1 MLNKYVTTKEAVIAL
16 VLVLFLGTSAVVK
29 ADDDVEGM
37 VKVVNLMDSFFG
49 LMDSIYEMN
58 SNNEKAAL
66 LQMHAIEDIYKDQGK
81 PKEAVAVYKKVLKKS
96 SNATIR
102 NIAYSRMADV
112 LKEAGDMDGAIDV
125 LNDALEETLDKTR

>member
-1 MLNKYVTTKEAVIAL
+1 MLNNYGSTKEVIIAL
-16 VLVLFLGTSAVVK
+16 VFVLFLSTSAVVK
-29 ADDDVEGM
+29 AEDDFEGM
-37 VKVVNLMDSFFG
+37 AKMVNLMDSFFG

-66 LQMHAIEDIYKDQGK
+66 LQMHEIEDIYKDQGQ
-81 PKEAVAVYKKVLKKS
+81 PKKAVAVYKKVLKKS
-96 SNATIR
+96 SNSTIR

-112 LKEAGDMDGAIDV
+112 LKESGDLDGAINV

>member
-1 MLNKYVTTKEAVIAL
+1 MLNNYGSIKEVILAL
-16 VLVLFLGTSAVVK
+16 VFVLILGTSAVVK
-29 ADDDVEGM
+29 AEDDFESM
-37 VKVVNLMDSFFG
+37 AKMVNLMDSFFG

-81 PKEAVAVYKKVLKKS
+81 PKEAVAVYRKVLKKS
-96 SNATIR
+96 SNSTIR

-112 LKEAGDMDGAIDV
+112 LKESGDLDGAINV